1 MAERFRIT
9 IEKAMR
15 GGQDEVMFL
24 DIYNK
29 NYNGKTFGAI
39 LTGVDF
45 RGLHYLM
52 EYETQNDNGQGEDGD
67 AVSHNRQERQS
78 HL

>member
-1 MAERFRIT
+1 M
-9 IEKAMR
+9 IEVINADNDGNARTLMSHYHKDGCRNLLTAIW

-52 EYETQNDNGQGEDGD
+52 EYETDKD
-67 AVSHNRQERQS
+67 R
-78 HL
+78 